1 MCAMRVARV
10 STIRVIVNGM
20 VMIGMTVR
28 VALGS
33 VRNVARAFSR
43 LVVASYRQCP
53 EHGPHYEKF
62 YLICQ

>member
-43 LVVASYRQCP
+43 LVVASSAHIGNAPNMVRITRN
-53 EHGPHYEKF
+53 F
-62 YLICQ
+62 T